1 MDNKVFLIDANSLIT
16 PYESYYPFD
25 LFPVFWEQMELYIK
39 NEKIAILDVIKDEFE
54 KGDDDLSKW
63 IKTIEIPLYIDR
75 RTKDVIEQYSE
86 ILSYIQNSKDYKDSA
101 LMEWSKATVADPWLI
116 AVAKIYGYEIITF
129 EKYVPINPGQ
139 PAKMA
144 KIPNIAEKFG
154 VSTSNLFNMLRVLG
168 FNSKK

>member
-1 MDNKVFLIDANSLIT
+1 MDNKIFLIDANSLIT

-39 NEKIAILDVIKDEFE
+39 HGKIAILDVIKEELE

-63 IKTIEIPLYIDR
+63 IESMEIPIYIDR

-86 ILSYIQNSKDYKDSA
+86 ILSYIQSSEDYKESA

-116 AVAKIYGYEIITF
+116 AVAKTYGYEIITF

-144 KIPNIAEKFG
+144 KIPNVAEVFG
-154 VSTSNLFNMLRVLG
+154 VRTSNLFDMLRSLG
-168 FNSKK
+168 FNTKQ